1 MLRSSLLAFCIL
13 CAAVFMGCGKTET
26 MSNNSKTA
34 ENSNKSATAGTTTKE
49 TTASA
54 GEKIGVPECDEF
66 IAKYEACVSNK
77 VPAMVRAQYQNSL
90 KQWRASWKK
99 LAESPNTKPTLAAA
113 CKQAAEQ
120 QEVALKAYGCKW

>member
-1 MLRSSLLAFCIL
+1 MLTRTLLIL
-13 CAAVFMGCGKTET
+13 CALFAMLLLGCSKTET
-26 MSNNSKTA
+26 TTNDNAATGSKPATMSSPAMST
-34 ENSNKSATAGTTTKE
+34 
-49 TTASA
+49 A
-54 GEKIGVPECDEF
+54 GEKIGVPECDDF
-66 IAKYEACVSNK
+66 IAKYEACVSSK